1 MNWLIVGLPLAAFY
15 IIWFAYLIFKRNYD
29 KQMLFFA
36 LAHLPYLFLNVVA
49 PFRGILDADYAGYN
63 IGLLSIPQ
71 GILVP
76 LVVGPIVVL
85 SFIIATKALQRKM
98 EKWWKTALLLNL
110 ALLITIALPV
120 LVEII
125 VNSGEYRI
133 ELGEYLQV
141 SGPFV
146 ALFIFMILPGPTL
159 YATWIALKNTEILSP
174 KN

>member
-1 MNWLIVGLPLAAFY
+1 MNWLIVGLPLAGFY
-15 IIWFAYLIFKRNYD
+15 IIWFGYLIVKRNYT

-49 PFRGILDADYAGYN
+49 PFRGILDPEYAGYN

-76 LVVGPIVVL
+76 LVVGTIVVL
-85 SFIIATKALQRKM
+85 SFIIATKSLKGKM
-98 EKWWKTALLLNL
+98 VKWWSIAFVFNL
-110 ALLITIALPV
+110 ALFITIALPV
-120 LVEII
+120 LKEII
-125 VNSGEYRI
+125 LNSGEYRI
-133 ELGEYLQV
+133 QLGEYLEV

-159 YATWIALKNTEILSP
+159 YATWTALKNSKMLPSI
-174 KN
+174 N